1 MREEIRDRP
10 TCTTRQTTD
19 ALCPGV
25 DKAGVDCGGAG
36 HNLRG
41 KSREREACGELH
53 FDPLDVGCNES
64 SATSAAPLYKYV
76 RETRGTLGPEP
87 NLAPS
92 AVSAPALSVER
103 LTVRDDRIVCDL
115 LLSPEAPRR
124 TTPAMA
130 ARVQEAF
137 PGIGHHA
144 CVNGEGDVFAAVID
158 HTSLP
163 HLLEHLVI
171 DLQAHAASANLPA
184 GGAAARRPGP
194 VFVGTTDFVDDACTR
209 ARVELSFVDD
219 LVALRAI
226 NEALAFVNDLAA
238 KR

>member
-1 MREEIRDRP
+1 MP
-10 TCTTRQTTD
+10 TCGGCGRVCPD
-19 ALCPGV
+19 ALN
-25 DKAGVDCGGAG
+25 AGSDG
-36 HNLRG
+36 
-41 KSREREACGELH
+41 SRAAS
-53 FDPLDVGCNES
+53 D
-64 SATSAAPLYKYV
+64 APLYKYV

-87 NLAPS
+87 NLASP
-92 AVSAPALSVER
+92 AVSVPALSVER

-115 LLSPEAPRR
+115 VFSPEAPRR

-137 PGIGHHA
+137 PGIGRHA
-144 CVNGEGDVFAAVID
+144 CVNGEGDVFAAVLD

-171 DLQAHAASANLPA
+171 DLQAHAAAANPPA
-184 GGAAARRPGP
+184 GGTSERKPGP
-194 VFVGTTDFVDDACTR
+194 VFVGTTDFLDDACTR

-226 NEALAFVNDLAA
+226 NEALAFVNDLVA
-238 KR
+238 KRC